1 MVSIFLN
8 KLRDFLYTFFEKYA
22 SGIPA
27 ISNRYITYHKTLINN
42 EIKLASISSGDVI
55 LHMGCGAIP
64 ATSIL
69 FVQGTGACVAGID
82 NDGKAVIKSSSFIAK
97 NKLSD
102 KIKIK
107 YSDALNY
114 PLNDIDVIVVSRGVQ
129 KTESLLTH
137 ISEQAK
143 QNARV
148 ILRIAND
155 SKIINEIEGQLKSTH
170 LVKLQSCISYKTTLS
185 ILLVKKDH

>member
-22 SGIPA
+22 SDIPA
-27 ISNRYITYHKTLINN
+27 IANRYINYHKKLINN
-42 EIKLASISSGDVI
+42 EIKLASISSGDVV

-69 FVQGTGACVAGID
+69 FVQSTGACVIGID
-82 NDGKAVIKSSSFIAK
+82 NDAKAVIKSSSFITK

-114 PLNDIDVIVVSRGVQ
+114 PLNDMDVIIVSRGVQ
-129 KTESLLTH
+129 KTKSLLNH

-155 SKIINEIEGQLKSTH
+155 SKIIKKIEEQLKSTH
-170 LVKLQSCISYKTTLS
+170 LIKLQTCISYGTTSS